1 VNKLNN
7 ILVEILKPSKSWS
20 DIHDGLK
27 QYNTAQSKISKKKT
41 IASKLFELF
50 SKYYY
55 QTNPNY
61 LYEIKEVYLY
71 EEIPQ
76 SILKKLRLP
85 DIDHG
90 VDLLLQ
96 DYEDNY
102 YAVQCKFKNDEE
114 VTLGWTKD
122 KIANVFGMGIN
133 CDFIVIFTNTKD
145 VAKPAKNLIDE
156 LIIIRNINLYELS
169 DVDINRI
176 HRMALSE
183 IPPPLIKYKPLE
195 HQIPAIQDVVTHF
208 KRNKRCQLI
217 LPCGAGKTLT
227 ALWIK
232 EAIHSKR
239 TLVLLP
245 SLALLK
251 QIKNEWLRHNR
262 QDYRYIC
269 VCSEKDI
276 DKDNYDNYIINKYEI
291 GSKVTTDAALIQ
303 KFLKGNKNTVIYST
317 YQSIQSII
325 LAVKG
330 TNLKFDLIVCDEAH
344 KTSGSSL
351 KNTFALIHNDHLI
364 PSKKRLYMTATPKV
378 VSTKVKSKLSD
389 DEYELICDMSNPYIY
404 GKEAHRLSF
413 GKAIEQNIL
422 VDYEIIGIGVSDKDL
437 QEYIQKRQWTGEFT
451 LDEIAHNYALD
462 FVMNK
467 YKAFHSLSFH
477 STVSKAQK
485 FNQRHQ
491 IYFPK
496 TYSNSVNGKQSTNK
510 RIKILNEFRESK
522 KGVVSNARCL
532 TEGVDVPTIDMIY
545 FCDPKYSKIDIVQA
559 TGRAL
564 RKDKKGQ
571 KEKGYIV
578 VPIFHHIDEDLE
590 NSITKKPIFK
600 YLIDVVRSLADQ
612 DERLE
617 AFINDLAY
625 NKGEIKQGKIQIILP
640 KEESTTIIRLEGLED
655 KVKNKLFD
663 EIIEKTKNSW
673 KYNFEK
679 YKNYIAE
686 YETMTVSRKEDL
698 KLYYWVD
705 RQRVRNRKGKLGNKK
720 KEKLISIGF
729 DFGQTYVDK
738 GRDYDEIWWNSYVKL
753 MNYKEKYGD
762 TRVPM
767 GFKDDPSFGTWVAM
781 QRTKRRKGKLKKDRE
796 DLLNE
801 IDFTWNL
808 RGETFKKFYNKLVE
822 FKRKN
827 GHLNIVQN
835 SSIDKDFARWIN
847 NYRIIRNNGTLQ
859 PNGSIKHRD
868 KSLKREQIKKL
879 DEIGFQWVA
888 QHYDWYEY
896 FEQLKSHYNSTGSSY
911 VSSTENLKLY
921 RWTYRMRKGIM
932 ELTKDQLKLLKS
944 INFPFDKIQKRTKKK
959 RKKKVKRVSS
969 LKGKKVG
976 VPKAT
981 KIRNDKIWMDRYNE
995 LANILY
1001 NGGWSEIKRENHPTI
1016 YNWVLRQR
1024 GLQKNNRLDED
1035 KKRQLDKINF
1045 NWKPEIVAPAQSD
1058 DEGWM
1063 HTFNRLKEFKEKYG
1077 HTNVSQLDGE
1087 HRDVGMWLN
1096 QQRAHRK
1103 GRKSRGK
1110 ILTLRDDREQLLT
1123 SIGVEWDRRES
1134 KWNERMRLLIEYRDA
1149 FGNYEIRQSDK
1160 KYGRLYYFIR
1170 KIRKDGL
1177 TKKQYLDLQQMG
1189 FDMKQIKIKE

>member
-1 VNKLNN
+1 M
-7 ILVEILKPSKSWS
+7 
-20 DIHDGLK
+20 
-27 QYNTAQSKISKKKT
+27 
-41 IASKLFELF
+41 
-50 SKYYY
+50 
-55 QTNPNY
+55 
-61 LYEIKEVYLY
+61 
-71 EEIPQ
+71 
-76 SILKKLRLP
+76 
-85 DIDHG
+85 
-90 VDLLLQ
+90 LQ
-96 DYEDNY
+96 DYDNNY

-114 VTLGWTKD
+114 LTLGWSKD

-156 LIIIRNINLYELS
+156 LIIIRNINLYELTEE
-169 DVDINRI
+169 DINRI
-176 HRMALSE
+176 YKKALSE
-183 IPPPLIKYKPLE
+183 IPPPLIKYKPLD

-208 KRNKRCQLI
+208 KRKKRCQLI

-232 EAIHSKR
+232 ESMNSKR
-239 TLVLLP
+239 TMVLLP

-291 GSKVTTDAALIQ
+291 GSKVTTESSQIR
-303 KFLKGNKNTVIYST
+303 KFLKANKSTVIYST
-317 YQSIQSII
+317 YQSIHSII
-325 LAVKG
+325 SAIKG
-330 TNLKFDLIVCDEAH
+330 TNLKFDLIICDEAH

-351 KNTFALIHNDHLI
+351 KNTFSLVHNDHLI

-378 VSTKVKSKLSD
+378 VSTKVKSKLSE
-389 DEYELICDMSNPYIY
+389 DEYELICDMSNPDIY

-462 FVMNK
+462 FVMSK
-467 YKAFHSLSFH
+467 YQAFHSLSFH
-477 STVSKAQK
+477 STVDKAKK
-485 FNQRHQ
+485 FNLRHQ

-510 RIKILNEFRESK
+510 RIKILNEFRESH

-559 TGRAL
+559 TGRVL
-564 RKDKKGQ
+564 RKDKKGKKQ
-571 KEKGYIV
+571 KGYIV

-617 AFINDLAY
+617 AYINDLAY
-625 NKGEIKQGKIQIILP
+625 NKGERKQNKIQIILP
-640 KEESTTIIRLEGLED
+640 KKESTTIIRLEGLEE
-655 KVKNKLFD
+655 KVKDKLFD

-673 KYNFEK
+673 EYYFNK
-679 YKNYIAE
+679 YKEYIAE
-686 YETMTVSRKEDL
+686 YETMTVSRKIDL
-698 KLYYWVD
+698 KLGYWVD
-705 RQRVRNRKGKLGNKK
+705 RQRVRNRRGRLGH
-720 KEKLISIGF
+720 KEKVRLDSIGF
-729 DFGQTYVDK
+729 DFGQTYVEK
-738 GRDYDEIWWNSYVKL
+738 GKDYDEIWWNSYTKL
-753 MNYKEKYGD
+753 LNYKEKYGD
-762 TRVPM
+762 TKVPM
-767 GFKDDPSFGTWVAM
+767 GFKEDPPFGSWVAA
-781 QRTKRRKGKLKKDRE
+781 QRTKRRKGVLKKDRE

-801 IDFTWNL
+801 IDFIWEL
-808 RGETFKKFYNKLVE
+808 RGETFKKFYKKLLE

-847 NYRIIRNNGTLQ
+847 NYRIIRNNGKLQ
-859 PNGSIKHRD
+859 QNGSIKHRD
-868 KSLKREQIKKL
+868 KSLKKEQIKML
-879 DEIGFQWVA
+879 EDIGFPWVA

-896 FEQLKSHYNSTGSSY
+896 FEELKEHYNSTGSSY
-911 VSSTENLKLY
+911 VPSTVNLKLY
-921 RWTYRMRKGIM
+921 RWTYRMRKGIT
-932 ELTKDQLKLLKS
+932 ELTKDQIKLLKS
-944 INFPFDKIQKRTKKK
+944 IEFPFDKIQKRKPKT
-959 RKKKVKRVSS
+959 RKKKTKRVSS

-981 KIRNDKIWMDRYNE
+981 KIRNDKIWIERFEALKKIVSTEDW
-995 LANILY
+995 IV
-1001 NGGWSEIKRENHPTI
+1001 IKRENHPTI

-1024 GLQKNNRLDED
+1024 GLHKNKKLDLD
-1035 KKRQLDKINF
+1035 KKRLLDEINF
-1045 NWKPEIVAPAQSD
+1045 DWSPEIVAPAKD
-1058 DEGWM
+1058 DDVRWM
-1063 HTFNRLKEFKEKYG
+1063 ELFNRLKEFKRKFG
-1077 HTNVSQLDGE
+1077 HTNVSQLDPE
-1087 HRDVGMWLN
+1087 YKDV
-1096 QQRAHRK
+1096 
-1103 GRKSRGK
+1103 
-1110 ILTLRDDREQLLT
+1110 
-1123 SIGVEWDRRES
+1123 
-1134 KWNERMRLLIEYRDA
+1134 
-1149 FGNYEIRQSDK
+1149 QS
-1160 KYGRLYYFIR
+1160 
-1170 KIRKDGL
+1170 
-1177 TKKQYLDLQQMG
+1177 
-1189 FDMKQIKIKE
+1189 

>member
-1 VNKLNN
+1 MSKLNN
-7 ILVEILKPSKSWS
+7 ILIEILKPSKSWS

-27 QYNTAQSKISKKKT
+27 QFNTAQSKISKKKT
-41 IASKLFELF
+41 IAGKLFELF

-61 LYEIKEVYLY
+61 LSEIKEVYLY

-76 SILKKLRLP
+76 SVLKKLRLP

-96 DYEDNY
+96 DYDDNY

-145 VAKPAKNLIDE
+145 IAKPAKNLIDD
-156 LIIIRNINLYELS
+156 LIIIRNINLYELTEE
-169 DVDINRI
+169 DINRI
-176 HRMALSE
+176 CKKALSE

-208 KRNKRCQLI
+208 KRKKRCQLI

-232 EAIHSKR
+232 EAMNAKR

-291 GSKVTTDAALIQ
+291 GTKVTTDSTLIQ
-303 KFLKGNKNTVIYST
+303 KFLKGNKNSVIYST

-325 LAVKG
+325 SAIKG
-330 TNLKFDLIVCDEAH
+330 TNLKFDLIICDEAH

-351 KNTFALIHNDHLI
+351 KNTFSLVHNDHLI

-378 VSTKVKSKLSD
+378 VSTKVKSKLSE
-389 DEYELICDMSNPYIY
+389 DEYELICDMSNPEIY

-437 QEYIQKRQWTGEFT
+437 QDYIEKRQWTGEFT
-451 LDEIAHNYALD
+451 LDEIAHNYALE
-462 FVMNK
+462 FVMSK
-467 YKAFHSLSFH
+467 YQAFHSLSFH
-477 STVSKAQK
+477 STVDKAKK
-485 FNQRHQ
+485 FNIRHQ

-510 RIKILNEFRESK
+510 RIKILNEFRESN

-564 RKDKKGQ
+564 RKDKKGK

-590 NSITKKPIFK
+590 KSITKKPIFK

-617 AFINDLAY
+617 AYINDLAY
-625 NKGEIKQGKIQIILP
+625 NKGERKQSKIQIILP
-640 KEESTTIIRLEGLED
+640 KNESTTIIRLEGLEE
-655 KVKNKLFD
+655 KVKDKLFD

-673 KYNFEK
+673 EHYFNK
-679 YKNYIAE
+679 YKEYIAE
-686 YETMTVSRKEDL
+686 YETMTVSRKVDL

-705 RQRVRNRKGKLGNKK
+705 RQRVRNRKGRLGHKE
-720 KEKLISIGF
+720 KEKLINIGF

-738 GRDYDEIWWNSYVKL
+738 GRNYDEIWWNSYVKL
-753 MNYKEKYGD
+753 LNYKEKYGN
-762 TRVPM
+762 TKVPM
-767 GFKDDPSFGTWVAM
+767 GFKEDPSFGTWVAM
-781 QRTKRRKGKLKKDRE
+781 QRTKKRKGQLKPDRE
-796 DLLNE
+796 ALLNE
-801 IDFTWNL
+801 IDFIWEL
-808 RGETFKKFYNKLVE
+808 RGQTFYEFYERLEEFKKKH
-822 FKRKN
+822 
-827 GHLNIVQN
+827 GHLNIPAFNTEDKKLGRWVNVFRVALKKGKQKEDG
-835 SSIDKDFARWIN
+835 SIYYSG
-847 NYRIIRNNGTLQ
+847 YRIT
-859 PNGSIKHRD
+859 K
-868 KSLKREQIKKL
+868 EQMKML
-879 DEIGFQWVA
+879 DDIGFKRSAVKNAWNNN
-888 QHYDWYEY
+888 
-896 FEQLKSHYNSTGSSY
+896 FP
-911 VSSTENLKLY
+911 
-921 RWTYRMRKGIM
+921 
-932 ELTKDQLKLLKS
+932 KLLKYYNKHGNTNITQKDGSTLYSWCYKVRKGETS
-944 INFPFDKIQKRTKKK
+944 ITNEQIQILKDMGFKFDLSKKTNSVKSSKK
-959 RKKKVKRVSS
+959 RKRTSK

-976 VPKAT
+976 VPEKT
-981 KIRNDKIWMDRYNE
+981 KIRNNTIWNDRYFVLKKIIKTE
-995 LANILY
+995 
-1001 NGGWSEIKRENHPTI
+1001 GWEVIKRKNYPTI

-1024 GLQKNNRLDED
+1024 GLLKKQILDTD
-1035 KKRQLDKINF
+1035 KKILLDKIGID
-1045 NWKPEIVAPAQSD
+1045 WSPEIIAPIKD
-1058 DEGWM
+1058 DDNRWM
-1063 HTFNRLKEFKEKYG
+1063 ELFNRLKEFKSKFG
-1077 HTNVSQLDGE
+1077 HTNVSQLDPE
-1087 HRDVGMWLN
+1087 YKDVGMWLN

-1103 GRKSRGK
+1103 GRKSRNK
-1110 ILTLRDDREQLLT
+1110 ILTLRDDREQMLS
-1123 SIGVEWDRRES
+1123 SIGVEWDRRET
-1134 KWNERMRLLIEYRDA
+1134 KCNERMNLLIEYFDHN
-1149 FGNYEIRQSDK
+1149 GNFNIKQSDD

-1177 TKKQYLDLQQMG
+1177 KKKEYLDLQQIG
-1189 FDMKQIKIKE
+1189 FDMEGIKIIE